1 MQHQDLRTY
10 ESPTWHNACTHS
22 LLYACQAKRKACA
35 RIYYCPPHPLLA
47 QPSKY
52 LPSLVSL
59 RPIFRR
65 TAMPSITGF
74 WHESVVD
81 DNDNCSSAGE
91 QTMMG
96 SLRQRGTSVNGAGT
110 SCSKSTCERK
120 QFYAQKQTPSFA
132 PSLVSVSTDSLRDF
146 DISSSKAPSK
156 TNTNTTTTAAAATA
170 RPIRRSGSH
179 ADRESLT
186 RSVSSILHPKRRFA
200 TASSLPWGHK
210 PHPLVGLSCLLFALP
225 VPFLISCHPVAAGC
239 FAVVTVT
246 SFMSDHV
253 YTGLDSYA
261 HLVDKFMAPLTFV
274 SALRSVYLTGG
285 LYWAC
290 SCTLALSCHVLAH
303 SAAKRNE
310 YERFVFWH
318 AAWHTVGVALL
329 VVCFYVNDT
338 MAECMVGD
346 E

>member
-1 MQHQDLRTY
+1 
-10 ESPTWHNACTHS
+10 
-22 LLYACQAKRKACA
+22 
-35 RIYYCPPHPLLA
+35 
-47 QPSKY
+47 
-52 LPSLVSL
+52 
-59 RPIFRR
+59 
-65 TAMPSITGF
+65 MPSITGT
-74 WHESVVD
+74 WQGNND
-81 DNDNCSSAGE
+81 DDDSSASVGE
-91 QTMMG
+91 QEIMG
-96 SLRQRGTSVNGAGT
+96 FSLRQRGTNT
-110 SCSKSTCERK
+110 TCERK
-120 QFYAQKQTPSFA
+120 RFYAQKQPSSFA

-146 DISSSKAPSK
+146 DVSSSKAPS
-156 TNTNTTTTAAAATA
+156 NTNTTTTAAAAAPA

-186 RSVSSILHPKRRFA
+186 RSVSSILHPKKRFA

-225 VPFLISCHPVAAGC
+225 VPFLISCHPIAAGC

-261 HLVDKFMAPLTFV
+261 HLVDKFMAPLTFS
-274 SALRSVYLTGG
+274 SALRTVYLTGG
-285 LYWAC
+285 PYWAC

-310 YERFVFWH
+310 YDRFVFWH
-318 AAWHTVGVALL
+318 AAWHMVGVALL
-329 VVCFYVNDT
+329 VTCFYVNDT
-338 MAECMVGD
+338 MSECIVGD

>member
-1 MQHQDLRTY
+1 MR
-10 ESPTWHNACTHS
+10 S
-22 LLYACQAKRKACA
+22 
-35 RIYYCPPHPLLA
+35 
-47 QPSKY
+47 
-52 LPSLVSL
+52 
-59 RPIFRR
+59 
-65 TAMPSITGF
+65 
-74 WHESVVD
+74 
-81 DNDNCSSAGE
+81 
-91 QTMMG
+91 
-96 SLRQRGTSVNGAGT
+96 SLRQRGTSVNGTDT
-110 SCSKSTCERK
+110 SCSESAGERNR
-120 QFYAQKQTPSFA
+120 FYAEMQTSSFA

-146 DISSSKAPSK
+146 DVSSSKAPS
-156 TNTNTTTTAAAATA
+156 NTNINATTAAATA

-186 RSVSSILHPKRRFA
+186 RSVSSILHPKRRLA

-225 VPFLISCHPVAAGC
+225 VPFLISCHPIAAGC

-261 HLVDKFMAPLTFV
+261 HLVDKFMAPLTF
-274 SALRSVYLTGG
+274 STALRSVYLTGG

-290 SCTLALSCHVLAH
+290 SCTLPLSCHVLAH

-310 YERFVFWH
+310 YDRFVFWH

-329 VVCFYVNDT
+329 VTCFYLNDT
-338 MAECMVGD
+338 MTECMADDG
-346 E
+346 

>member
-1 MQHQDLRTY
+1 
-10 ESPTWHNACTHS
+10 
-22 LLYACQAKRKACA
+22 
-35 RIYYCPPHPLLA
+35 
-47 QPSKY
+47 
-52 LPSLVSL
+52 
-59 RPIFRR
+59 
-65 TAMPSITGF
+65 
-74 WHESVVD
+74 
-81 DNDNCSSAGE
+81 
-91 QTMMG
+91 MMG
-96 SLRQRGTSVNGAGT
+96 CSLRQRGTNVNGT
-110 SCSKSTCERK
+110 DTTCSKSNGERK
-120 QFYAQKQTPSFA
+120 QFYAQKQTSSFA
-132 PSLVSVSTDSLRDF
+132 PSLVSVSSDSLRDY
-146 DISSSKAPSK
+146 DVSSSKAPPS
-156 TNTNTTTTAAAATA
+156 TQNINTTTAAATA

-210 PHPLVGLSCLLFALP
+210 PHPLVGFSCLLFALP
-225 VPFLISCHPVAAGC
+225 VPFLISCHPIAAGC

-261 HLVDKFMAPLTFV
+261 HLVDKFMAPLTF
-274 SALRSVYLTGG
+274 STALRSVYLTGG

-310 YERFVFWH
+310 YDSFVFWH
-318 AAWHTVGVALL
+318 AAWHAVGVTLL
-329 VVCFYVNDT
+329 VTCFYVNDT
-338 MAECMVGD
+338 MTECVSGI